1 MSAELPTDY
10 SSAEHAPELDGWR
23 TVQDW
28 TPAPPL
34 EDDVLG
40 LVSAELLEDLHHSY
54 GTDPAGGSRPLPPPR
69 AMTD

>member
-1 MSAELPTDY
+1 MST
-10 SSAEHAPELDGWR
+10 PELDGWTR
-23 TVQDW
+23 LQDW
-28 TPAPPL
+28 TPTSPI
-34 EDDVLG
+34 EDALG

>member
-1 MSAELPTDY
+1 MTKTQSEDA
-10 SSAEHAPELDGWR
+10 WI

-28 TPAPPL
+28 TPAPPI
-34 EDDVLG
+34 EDALG